1 MIVKELISSILPPA
15 ALFPSLYKPYM
26 FGSSPLTSCHQTEA
40 TFFYR
45 SHLPSP
51 SRLKDPV
58 PRFAPLRNGARYLRQ
73 LDLGRTNAFLRL
85 DGLPIAK
92 TDKKYSRVWQSFNQ
106 RQRRT
111 LVKEQA
117 GKVESRSPSP
127 LRRRTYS
134 LMSSRLSE
142 H

>member
-1 MIVKELISSILPPA
+1 
-15 ALFPSLYKPYM
+15 M
-26 FGSSPLTSCHQTEA
+26 FGSSPLTSCHQTQA

-45 SHLPSP
+45 SQMPSP

-58 PRFAPLRNGARYLRQ
+58 PRYAPLRNSALYLRQ
-73 LDLGRTNAFLRL
+73 LDLGRTNAFLSL

-92 TDKKYSRVWQSFNQ
+92 TDKKYSRVWQAFNK

-117 GKVESRSPSP
+117 GKGQSRSPSP
-127 LRRRTYS
+127 LRRRTFS